1 MSYIALITLVVDD
14 YDKAIAFYR
23 DALGFELVEDTDRA
37 DGSRWVVVRPLGAG
51 GPTEAMAGSEAKPAA
66 GSTGL
71 LLARAKD
78 DAQRAAIGAQTGGR
92 VGFFLHTED
101 FARDHARMRAA
112 GVRFL
117 EEPRHEPYGSVA
129 VFEDLYGNRW
139 DLLQP
144 ARGA

>member
-1 MSYIALITLVVDD
+1 MPHIALVTLVVRD
-14 YDKAIAFYR
+14 YDDAIAFYTG
-23 DALGFELVEDTDRA
+23 ALGFELAEDADRG
-37 DGSRWVVVRPLGAG
+37 DGSRWVVVRP
-51 GPTEAMAGSEAKPAA
+51 PGSAA
-66 GSTGL
+66 GTGL

-78 DAQRAAIGAQTGGR
+78 DAQLARVGGQTGGR

-101 FARDHARMRAA
+101 FARDHARMTAA

-117 EEPRHEPYGSVA
+117 EEPRHEAYGSVA

-144 ARGA
+144 A

>member
-1 MSYIALITLVVDD
+1 MSHIALVTLVVRD
-14 YDKAIAFYR
+14 YDDAIAFYTG
-23 DALGFELVEDTDRA
+23 ALGFELAEDTDRG
-37 DGSRWVVVRPLGAG
+37 DGSRWVVVSPPGSAG
-51 GPTEAMAGSEAKPAA
+51 G
-66 GSTGL
+66 TGL

-78 DAQRAAIGAQTGGR
+78 DAQLARVGGQTGGR

-101 FARDHARMRAA
+101 FARDHARMTAA

-144 ARGA
+144 A

>member
-1 MSYIALITLVVDD
+1 MPSHIALTALLVAD
-14 YDKAIAFYR
+14 YDEAVDFYTR
-23 DALGFELVEDTDRA
+23 ALGFDLAEDTPRP
-37 DGSRWVVVRPLGAG
+37 DGSRWVVVRPPGA
-51 GPTEAMAGSEAKPAA
+51 TESA
-66 GSTGL
+66 L

-78 DAQRAAIGAQTGGR
+78 AAQRARVGDQTGGR
-92 VGFFLHTED
+92 VGFFLHTDD
-101 FARDHARMRAA
+101 FARDHARMTAR

-144 ARGA
+144 TAQ

>member
-1 MSYIALITLVVDD
+1 MPHIALITLVVRD
-14 YDKAIAFYR
+14 YDEAIDFYTR
-23 DALGFELVEDTDRA
+23 ALGFELAEDTDRG
-37 DGSRWVVVRPLGAG
+37 DGSRWVVVRPPGSANGAV
-51 GPTEAMAGSEAKPAA
+51 S
-66 GSTGL
+66 L

-78 DAQRAAIGAQTGGR
+78 DGQLASVGAQTGGR

-101 FARDHARMRAA
+101 FARDHSRMLAA

-144 ARGA
+144 A